1 LDSEVNL
8 VTKETKEDEIPEM
21 EFNVQELT
29 ARGETQ
35 LGDLTDIIV
44 SSPRDMD
51 IRPEDI
57 NNHLF

>member
-1 LDSEVNL
+1 
-8 VTKETKEDEIPEM
+8 M